1 MTFAHV
7 WIGDERSE
15 RKDERTK
22 DRRQIYG
29 AVNDIIVSPM
39 SVVRTGWM
47 EWMSHRKRKETKQ
60 QPGTAGPGNILGCCL
75 VNLHVL

>member
-29 AVNDIIVSPM
+29 AVNDIIVSPNVC
-39 SVVRTGWM
+39 STYRVDGVDVAQ
-47 EWMSHRKRKETKQ
+47 ETER
-60 QPGTAGPGNILGCCL
+60 N
-75 VNLHVL
+75 